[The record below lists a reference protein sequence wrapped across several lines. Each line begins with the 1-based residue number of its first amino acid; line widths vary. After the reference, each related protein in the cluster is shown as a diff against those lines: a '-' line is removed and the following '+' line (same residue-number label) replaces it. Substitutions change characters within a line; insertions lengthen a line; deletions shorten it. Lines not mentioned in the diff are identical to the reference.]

1 MSEDDDREMRQKSK
15 DNDRFAGNK
24 KTPGSLHS
32 KDANTRMN
40 TASTRMNTG
49 ASGVKRGDDDVT
61 LAGMS
66 PDAAFDDVSKQDEDG
81 VMGLLEPDDDED
93 DGSALPSNND
103 VDQIAQDLL
112 ELDDE
117 DTARAVARVIVR
129 TGDVVGDLAAS
140 MEDGGTRMNDRMNPR
155 AD

>member
-1 MSEDDDREMRQKSK
+1 MSDEDDREMRQKSK
-15 DNDRFAGNK
+15 DNDRFEGDTVNPDAA
-24 KTPGSLHS
+24 LHS
-32 KDANTRMN
+32 AEANTRMSPGN
-40 TASTRMNTG
+40 G
-49 ASGVKRGDDDVT
+49 KSGSGSRGDDDVT
-61 LAGMS
+61 LDEMFD
-66 PDAAFDDVSKQDEDG
+66 DAAFDDVSKQDEDA
-81 VMGLLEPDDDED
+81 VMDLLEPDDDED

>member
-1 MSEDDDREMRQKSK
+1 MSNEDDREMRQKSK
-15 DNDRFAGNK
+15 DNDRFEGDTVNPDAA
-24 KTPGSLHS
+24 LHS
-32 KDANTRMN
+32 AEANTRMSPGN
-40 TASTRMNTG
+40 G
-49 ASGVKRGDDDVT
+49 KSGSGSRGDDDVT
-61 LAGMS
+61 LDEMFD
-66 PDAAFDDVSKQDEDG
+66 DAAFDDVSKQDEDG
-81 VMGLLEPDDDED
+81 VMDLLEPDDDED

-140 MEDGGTRMNDRMNPR
+140 MEDGGTRINDRMNPR

>member
-1 MSEDDDREMRQKSK
+1 MSNEDDREMRQKSK
-15 DNDRFAGNK
+15 DNDRFEGDTVNPDAA
-24 KTPGSLHS
+24 LHS
-32 KDANTRMN
+32 AEANTRMSPGN
-40 TASTRMNTG
+40 G
-49 ASGVKRGDDDVT
+49 KSGSGSRGDDDVT
-61 LAGMS
+61 LDEMFD
-66 PDAAFDDVSKQDEDG
+66 DAAFDDVSKQDEDG